1 MTTYTI
7 EMIDT
12 RGFCQTI
19 AVQADETD
27 AGDIVEKTTEIGA
40 LLRTDVRSMNITL
53 LTENFLA
60 WADQI

>member
-1 MTTYTI
+1 
-7 EMIDT
+7 MIDT

-53 LTENFLA
+53 LTKSHYT
-60 WADQI
+60 